1 MAERMNALLDSTK
14 RAFRVKTFARVSC
27 CAAVALPGA
36 RRLVEARPA
45 HVRFSV
51 GQLCTG
57 RPGFAEATPGRASP
71 STMLGASR
79 GWHPQ
84 IRSSLPHL
92 GNEVGHPPRF
102 AEATPDKQAAG
113 GTHRVGESRRHKT
126 APAAHRRGMTLLEVL
141 LSLTLIILMMS
152 GIFGFYNTV
161 LRVRQ
166 EGSVLA
172 QDVLLTRAILDRIAD
187 EIRHATDIVP
197 GDGVGFRGD
206 QNSLTI
212 VRHRMTENYSYIEFD
227 DTVVENMPAPQLDL
241 IRIKYELREDPE
253 EVDDEEGLPIVY
265 GLFRSEQKVFD
276 PNPEIIVDLDPDT
289 SDEQDVE
296 DLPIDVP
303 PVTTELYA
311 PEIKYLRFQYFD
323 GTRWLDQWQTTDE
336 FGGVDMGKAA
346 ATGKATYAL
355 PQAVMITLGRTRAT
369 REELELAKQG
379 SEEEEENE
387 IHHPDRFTIVVHVL
401 QSDPSL
407 ITSRKYGVTDQLGRS
422 SEE

>member
-1 MAERMNALLDSTK
+1 
-14 RAFRVKTFARVSC
+14 
-27 CAAVALPGA
+27 
-36 RRLVEARPA
+36 
-45 HVRFSV
+45 
-51 GQLCTG
+51 
-57 RPGFAEATPGRASP
+57 
-71 STMLGASR
+71 
-79 GWHPQ
+79 
-84 IRSSLPHL
+84 
-92 GNEVGHPPRF
+92 
-102 AEATPDKQAAG
+102 
-113 GTHRVGESRRHKT
+113 
-126 APAAHRRGMTLLEVL
+126 
-141 LSLTLIILMMS
+141 
-152 GIFGFYNTV
+152 
-161 LRVRQ
+161 
-166 EGSVLA
+166 
-172 QDVLLTRAILDRIAD
+172 
-187 EIRHATDIVP
+187 
-197 GDGVGFRGD
+197 
-206 QNSLTI
+206 
-212 VRHRMTENYSYIEFD
+212 MTENYSYIEFD

-276 PNPEIIVDLDPDT
+276 PNPEIVVDLDPDT

-323 GTRWLDQWQTTDE
+323 GTLWLDQWQTTDE
-336 FGGVDMGKAA
+336 FGGEDMGKAA

-387 IHHPDRFTIVVHVL
+387 IHHPDRVTIVVHVL